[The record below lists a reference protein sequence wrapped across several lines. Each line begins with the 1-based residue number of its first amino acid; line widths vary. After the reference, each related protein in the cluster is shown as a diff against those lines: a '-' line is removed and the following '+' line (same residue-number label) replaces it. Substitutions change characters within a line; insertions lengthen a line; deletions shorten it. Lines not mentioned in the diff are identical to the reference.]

1 MPKKYPSL
9 KPNEVVQCLKAL
21 SFIYTKSQ
29 GDHNYYEKGGK
40 IVQVDMGEK
49 QGFAT
54 PGMQIIISNSGY
66 SREVFYRAT
75 KRTAKKIGMPPL
87 FKEELRDLVLS

>member
-9 KPNEVVQCLKAL
+9 KPIEVIQCLKAL
-21 SFIYTKSQ
+21 GFQHTKDD
-29 GDHNYYEKGGK
+29 GDHKYFEKGGA

-54 PGMQIIISNSGY
+54 PGMQIIIRNSGL
-66 SREVFYRAT
+66 SRDIFYRAT
-75 KRTAKKIGMPPL
+75 KKTAKKIGMSL
-87 FKEELRDLVLS
+87 LSEEELKNLD